1 MNLDTTIQPG
11 GHPARRAP
19 GRGRLPP
26 TPRRPPPAVRPTH
39 GRNPIPMMS
48 IHCPRHGGDVL
59 VSPRQIVAI
68 DGRGAD
74 MTVRW
79 VCACGHHG
87 THRPQRTPVPA

>member
-1 MNLDTTIQPG
+1 
-11 GHPARRAP
+11 
-19 GRGRLPP
+19 
-26 TPRRPPPAVRPTH
+26 
-39 GRNPIPMMS
+39 MMS